1 MKVVIKDKEIELK
14 YSFRALM
21 IYENIQGK
29 AFNPTTVSDMIV
41 FMYSVVLASDKS
53 MNIKFDD
60 FMDFV
65 DNNPLLIN
73 EFSEWLSGVFNKNQL
88 LSPEQPTQKQVDKA
102 KEDSEKN

>member
-21 IYENIQGK
+21 IYENIQNK

-41 FMYSVVLASDKS
+41 FMYSVVLASDKA

-65 DNNPLLIN
+65 DNNPQLIN

-88 LSPEQPTQKQVDKA
+88 LSPEQPTQKQVDEVK
-102 KEDSEKN
+102 KDSEKN